1 MKGLIIAL
9 QFLTRIPLKI
19 NLNITEKEFGS
30 CTKFFPLVGLVIGLI
45 LMAIYSLT
53 YNLLPEIAVGAI
65 ILISQII
72 LTGGIHLDG
81 FMDTMD
87 GLLSARPQEV
97 MLEIMKDSRVGA
109 HSVTALFCLLILKF
123 SLLISLPREIA
134 PYLLLIMPGIGYW
147 VMVFCLAFFPY
158 ARPKGL
164 GKIFHQ
170 ETKKKYWYLSTF
182 FMGLLFLLFFPPI
195 YLLIPL
201 ISFLIILSPAL
212 LINKALGGHT
222 GDTYGAINELAQVI
236 FF

>member
-1 MKGLIIAL
+1 
-9 QFLTRIPLKI
+9 
-19 NLNITEKEFGS
+19 
-30 CTKFFPLVGLVIGLI
+30 
-45 LMAIYSLT
+45 MAIYSLT

-170 ETKKKYWYLSTF
+170 ETKKILVF
-182 FMGLLFLLFFPPI
+182 INFLYGIIIFTFFPPI

-236 FF
+236 FLLVSLLIFNI